1 MTNHQ
6 KCLTVYSLDRK
17 EDIREFH
24 KTMPANIKSIY
35 VSVSNK
41 SARTV
46 KTNRSDDDDV
56 KPT

>member
-6 KCLTVYSLDRK
+6 KCLIVYSLDRK

-24 KTMPANIKSIY
+24 KTMPNIKSIY

-46 KTNRSDDDDV
+46 KTNRSDDDV
-56 KPT
+56 KLT

>member
-6 KCLTVYSLDRK
+6 KCLTVDRK

-24 KTMPANIKSIY
+24 KTMPNIKSIY

-46 KTNRSDDDDV
+46 KTNRSDGDDV